1 MSVFRRT
8 PSAPAHRART
18 RAAHRE
24 RGRLVLPML
33 AATLS
38 ATVLLSGGIVALETV
53 GASATGSNPL
63 AALENFTVVVEHDAA
78 LGLGGGGE
86 IEGSLAAGGD
96 LSFRNYNL
104 NANKDQ
110 SPLPVVDGVAT
121 QLLVG
126 GTVQYGNDSSKVDLN
141 TGAGLV
147 ANTSG
152 LSVSAD
158 GRLQK
163 AGSNGYV
170 LKQTSPKQST
180 VAAWTSANGYSSTF
194 GSTLFDDLR
203 ARSAQI
209 AALTA
214 ADGVAVVTTPSSAS
228 EITVTLT
235 AGTTNVWNIGRTAF
249 AGVNAVN
256 FANGVTPSA
265 GTPLIINVAGTS
277 GTFESA
283 RFNGAGEG
291 VGKYVLWNFSGF
303 DALTLGGS
311 TEMYGSVLAPNAA
324 LTYDR
329 GNPLRGQIAAKSF
342 SITGNG
348 EIHHYAFTPEVPT
361 TVKTVS
367 PEAPV
372 YTDRCDATTGLRGDF
387 SLTIPSTAGVVYS
400 LTLDGAPVT
409 TEPGRTISIAS
420 GTAVL
425 TATAAAGSTLS
436 SSTPWSRTFDPEGAD
451 CDRALVEATPAA
463 ALTTDRC
470 DPSSGL
476 YGGFAVTVPS
486 TTGIVYALTVGGSPV
501 AFTAGSPTSVAAG
514 QEVVVTATAAA
525 GYVLKGDPEVL
536 RHVFDAE
543 AAGCDRDLPTLALVD
558 PQAGTAAQ
566 VCTPGGDWSGFTVLV
581 PATEHVTY
589 TLVVDGRV
597 VPFTTGAPAS
607 VPAGTAVLTA
617 AAGTGYALS
626 DPAWSWSRTFAAD
639 AEGCAPETD
648 DPQLPT
654 LPLPEEEPPT
664 LPLPEDEPLPSGAV
678 AELPTLAL
686 PGTGANVTL
695 WAAGSTGVLAL
706 GLILALGAAWRARR
720 G

>member
-1 MSVFRRT
+1 MRT
-8 PSAPAHRART
+8 
-18 RAAHRE
+18 
-24 RGRLVLPML
+24 
-33 AATLS
+33 
-38 ATVLLSGGIVALETV
+38 
-53 GASATGSNPL
+53 
-63 AALENFTVVVEHDAA
+63 
-78 LGLGGGGE
+78 
-86 IEGSLAAGGD
+86 
-96 LSFRNYNL
+96 
-104 NANKDQ
+104 NKDQ

-126 GTVQYGNDSSKVDLN
+126 GTVRYGDDSSKVDLN
-141 TGAGLV
+141 AGAGLV
-147 ANTSG
+147 ANTAG

-163 AGSNGYV
+163 AGSKGYV

-180 VAAWTSANGYSSTF
+180 VAAWTSANGYSGTF
-194 GSTLFDDLR
+194 GSTLFADLR

-214 ADGVAVVTTPSSAS
+214 ADGVAVVRTPSSAS
-228 EITVTLT
+228 EITVALT
-235 AGTTNVWNIGRTAF
+235 AGATNVWNIGRTAF
-249 AGVNAVN
+249 AGVNAVD

-265 GTPLIINVAGTS
+265 STPLIVNVAGTS

-291 VGKYVLWNFSGF
+291 VGKHVLWNFSGF
-303 DALTLGGS
+303 DALTLSGS
-311 TEMYGSVLAPNAA
+311 TEMYGSVLAPSAA

-329 GNPLRGQIAAKSF
+329 GNPLRGQIAAESF

-361 TVKTVS
+361 TARTVS

-372 YTDRCDATTGLRGDF
+372 HTDRCDPTTGLRGDF
-387 SLTIPSTAGVVYS
+387 GLTIPSTAGVVYR
-400 LTLDGAPVT
+400 LTLDGAPVAA
-409 TEPGRTISIAS
+409 EPGRTISITS

-425 TATAAAGSTLS
+425 TATAAAGYTLS
-436 SSTPWSRTFDPEGAD
+436 SSTPWSRTFDPEGA
-451 CDRALVEATPAA
+451 
-463 ALTTDRC
+463 
-470 DPSSGL
+470 
-476 YGGFAVTVPS
+476 
-486 TTGIVYALTVGGSPV
+486 
-501 AFTAGSPTSVAAG
+501 
-514 QEVVVTATAAA
+514 
-525 GYVLKGDPEVL
+525 
-536 RHVFDAE
+536 
-543 AAGCDRDLPTLALVD
+543 GCDRELPTLALVD

-581 PATEHVTY
+581 PTTEHVTY
-589 TLVVDGRV
+589 TLAVDGRV
-597 VPFTTGAPAS
+597 VPFATGAPVS

-639 AEGCAPETD
+639 AEGCAPEAG
-648 DPQLPT
+648 DPQL
-654 LPLPEEEPPT
+654 PT

-695 WAAGSTGVLAL
+695 WAAGSTGVLVL
-706 GLILALGAAWRARR
+706 GLLLALGTAWRARR